1 MPQELN
7 LPAIRQDSGVDDVDV
22 MGFLNIKRAES
33 LNKKHSS
40 EVDENKPMPQISKEM
55 PPVYSAVAY
64 CVPCDVLHC
73 IFLPMLHYQY

>member
-33 LNKKHSS
+33 LDKKHSS
-40 EVDENKPMPQISKEM
+40 EVDENKPMP
-55 PPVYSAVAY
+55 
-64 CVPCDVLHC
+64 
-73 IFLPMLHYQY
+73 